1 MPKRWRWTEEEE
13 CYLQKIAHRY
23 LTEFYEGYLWEE
35 IAKVLN
41 RAYDHNRTAT
51 ACQNR
56 FYRLHG
62 DDYKFIDRE
71 KN

>member
-1 MPKRWRWTEEEE
+1 MPKRWTEEEE
-13 CYLQKIAHRY
+13 CYLQKIASLHF
-23 LTEFYEGYLWEE
+23 TEHYEGYSWVT
-35 IAKVLN
+35 IAEVLN
-41 RAYDHNRTAT
+41 REYNHDRTPK

-62 DDYKFIDRE
+62 DDYNFVVRG